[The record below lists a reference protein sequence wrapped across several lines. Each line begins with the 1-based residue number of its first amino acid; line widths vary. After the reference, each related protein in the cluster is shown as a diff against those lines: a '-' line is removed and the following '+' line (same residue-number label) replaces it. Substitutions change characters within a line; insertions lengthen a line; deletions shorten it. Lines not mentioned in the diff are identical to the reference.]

1 MNFLQL
7 KNNLQHMLA
16 DDPMGINNPLV
27 DQSTKNVRITQ
38 PHEDVHI
45 EYFDHYMIVDVDGL
59 EPRHVDYYHY
69 SEAEVA
75 SEIVNLVDKL

>member
-1 MNFLQL
+1 
-7 KNNLQHMLA
+7 
-16 DDPMGINNPLV
+16 
-27 DQSTKNVRITQ
+27 
-38 PHEDVHI
+38 
-45 EYFDHYMIVDVDGL
+45 MIVDVDGL